1 MDFSKVKGYTRRRVF
16 GDGSM
21 KPLKEL
27 LQQSQQKSYMLGNM
41 FAEGDWIKNSDGQSG
56 KIHRRGVN
64 YVIAVTE
71 EGEMFRAWVKDIKE
85 HCGKFLTNPESMKEH
100 NESGN
105 VDRAMSFINKYK
117 KKDTESK

>member
-1 MDFSKVKGYTRRRVF
+1 
-16 GDGSM
+16 M
-21 KPLKEL
+21 KSLKEL

-41 FAEGDWIKNSDGQSG
+41 FAEGDWIKNSEGQSG

-85 HCGKFLTNPESMKEH
+85 HCGCFLTDPEPMKERVGTD
-100 NESGN
+100 NI
-105 VDRAMSFINKYK
+105 DRAMSFINKYK